1 MLLFECMSLFWFEV
15 CHNLLQTDKAIQYHS
30 KVLDQNCKFACPGLV
45 FAATLKQHDI
55 HCIFLLWFSF
65 VELGIYNTTSEQW
78 KRLQEDVSGVR
89 YDAFK
94 EHSEEDHDAPCRVQL
109 YHGTGEECSS
119 SKVLYLGRFY
129 V

>member
-1 MLLFECMSLFWFEV
+1 M
-15 CHNLLQTDKAIQYHS
+15 DK
-30 KVLDQNCKFACPGLV
+30 NCKFACPRLV
-45 FAATLKQHDI
+45 FSATLKQHDI
-55 HCIFLLWFSF
+55 HCIFLLWFPF
-65 VELGIYNTTSEQW
+65 VGLGIYNTASEQW
-78 KRLQEDVSGVR
+78 KRLQENVSGVR